1 MINSEQIA
9 KFNLIL
15 ASQSPR
21 RRELIK
27 GLDIEV
33 TIAESYE
40 VDETV
45 DGTIEP
51 SEVPKVL
58 SEKKSKEYP
67 FELLT
72 NDVLIT
78 SDTVVWVDGM
88 VLGKPIDRANAIE
101 MLQTLSAKEH
111 KVVTAVTLRNG
122 EIFYT
127 FSQTTK
133 VKFKEITLEDIEY
146 YVDKYEPYDK
156 AGAYAIQQ
164 WIGYVAIESIE
175 GSFYNVMGL
184 PVCSLYQELD
194 NFINK
199 LNR

>member
-1 MINSEQIA
+1 MINSKQIA
-9 KFNLIL
+9 KFNIIL

-51 SEVPKVL
+51 SEVAKVL
-58 SEKKSKEYP
+58 SEKKSKQYP
-67 FELLT
+67 FALSR
-72 NDVLIT
+72 NDILIT
-78 SDTVVWVDGM
+78 SDTVVWVDSM
-88 VLGKPIDRANAIE
+88 VLGKPTDRNNAIE
-101 MLQTLSAKEH
+101 MLKILSGKEH
-111 KVVTAVTLRNG
+111 KVITAVTLRNV
-122 EIFYT
+122 EEFNT

-184 PVCSLYQELD
+184 PVCRLYQEV
-194 NFINK
+194 NEFIQK
-199 LNR
+199 LKI